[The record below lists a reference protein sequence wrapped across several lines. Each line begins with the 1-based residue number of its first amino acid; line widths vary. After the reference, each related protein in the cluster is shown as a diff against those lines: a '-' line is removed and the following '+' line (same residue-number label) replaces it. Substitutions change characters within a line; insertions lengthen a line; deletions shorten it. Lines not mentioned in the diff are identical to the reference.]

1 MIIRPS
7 LGGLSQKNV
16 TPPLDI
22 SGMPQAR
29 LAFGL
34 RKLRAGYTGYALRA
48 RDSSGNEVDVGFTNG
63 KEVTNESLTSGGTTL
78 RAFAGGGNV
87 TVSKWYNQSG
97 NSSTQAGGGSWTGFD
112 TDPDAVQSTSSK
124 QPVLV
129 VSGTKTKLALKF
141 ETSGGFSTHGD
152 FLIVDDYRLPNANT
166 GDAFTFAW
174 AGEFQNFDNH
184 MGMVSNVDNFN
195 DGVEL
200 IFLEPD
206 GFRFSVDS
214 HDLDTSG
221 SVSSDPEDR
230 IVVLAS
236 YDRTRAS
243 GQGGDGNSQ
252 IIIINGT
259 QSTKDTDEDKHI
271 GASDRFRIGIRK
283 ATNSPFDGTIREV
296 IVWESQL
303 SAALQVSLERNMAIY
318 NEADL

>member
-7 LGGLSQKNV
+7 LGGLIHRHV
-16 TPPLDI
+16 VPPLDI

-34 RKLRAGYTGYALRA
+34 RKLRAGYTGSALRA
-48 RDSSGNEVDVGFTNG
+48 RNSSGTEVDVEFFNG
-63 KEVTNESLTSGGTTL
+63 KEVTSESLTSAGSTL
-78 RAFAGGGNV
+78 RDFAAGGNL
-87 TVSKWYNQSG
+87 TVPKWYNQSG
-97 NSSTQAGGGSWTGFD
+97 NTSTQAGGGSFTGFP
-112 TDPDAVQSTSSK
+112 TAPDATQTTSSK

-129 VSGTKTKLALKF
+129 ISGTKTKLALKF

-152 FLIVDDYRLPNANT
+152 FLIVNQYRLPNANT

-174 AGEFQNFDNH
+174 AGEFQNFDNF
-184 MGMVSNVDNFN
+184 MGMVGNLDNFN

-252 IIIINGT
+252 IIRINGT
-259 QSTKDTDEDKHI
+259 QSTKDTNEDKHI
-271 GASDRFRIGIRK
+271 GRSDRFRIGARRNN
-283 ATNSPFDGTIREV
+283 NSPFDGTIREV

-303 SAALQVSLERNMAIY
+303 SDALQVKLERNMAIY